1 MDVITKFIS
10 KSTVLIRAYVYNI
23 NDTLVDPTSVKVTLV
38 DKDGTKKI
46 DDLSMSK
53 SDTGIYDYY
62 YTLASD
68 AAEGWWNGEVW
79 VVDGAGAGA
88 VTSPPGLFSFEVK
101 KGL

>member
-10 KSTVLIRAYVYNI
+10 KSTVLIRAYIYDI
-23 NDTLVDPTSVKVTLV
+23 DDALVDPTSVKVTLV

-53 SDTGIYDYY
+53 SDTGVYDYY

-79 VVDGAGAGA
+79 VVDGAGADATNSLGA
-88 VTSPPGLFSFEVK
+88 FSFEVK